1 MVSILLLINFLPFF
15 LVIWQKWLFFS
26 NIIVIM
32 KILIEVIQYCIL
44 YLFDF
49 NDASRAP
56 HGDWNHENVLL
67 SSILILMHLTPL
79 TEIETLL
86 YVHIYLDGLR
96 RYLAPLRKL
105 KRFYQFHFS
114 LIKRTMHFYMIP
126 IIYFSWSVFLSM
138 KHQCYS
144 FSYFSIIHWC
154 SLLPLS

>member
-1 MVSILLLINFLPFF
+1 
-15 LVIWQKWLFFS
+15 
-26 NIIVIM
+26 M

-56 HGDWNHENVLL
+56 HGDWNVPCFAGTAVVFRCISRPSRGLKQNASL
-67 SSILILMHLTPL
+67 LILVLRNPMHLAPL
-79 TEIETLL
+79 TGIETLL

-96 RYLAPLRKL
+96 MYLAPLRKS